1 MDMAAVVVSTPNEDE
16 QENEPFHRAWQC
28 KCPRADWRTNLERAR
43 ANDAPV
49 WVQCAADGALALL
62 KFSYTLNENSACSCA
77 FAGFQS
83 LGGKRLTEDDCLGD
97 AFVVFSWEVGTRKY
111 TYTSKVPYAELASV
125 ADEYCDPSMPCNC
138 KAIH

>member
-1 MDMAAVVVSTPNEDE
+1 MKEIAVVVSAPVSEAE
-16 QENEPFHRAWQC
+16 QEGRPFHTNLGC

-62 KFSYTLNENSACSCA
+62 KYSYTLNENSVCNCA
-77 FAGFQS
+77 FAGFES
-83 LGGKRLTEDDCLGD
+83 LGGKKLTEDDYLGD

-111 TYTSKVPYAELASV
+111 TYT
-125 ADEYCDPSMPCNC
+125 
-138 KAIH
+138 